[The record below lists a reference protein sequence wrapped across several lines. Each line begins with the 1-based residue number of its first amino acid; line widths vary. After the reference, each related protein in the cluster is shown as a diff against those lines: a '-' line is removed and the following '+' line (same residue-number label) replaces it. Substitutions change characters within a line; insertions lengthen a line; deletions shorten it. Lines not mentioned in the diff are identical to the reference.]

1 MKTVRW
7 LATFGCN
14 LILLAT
20 ANAGI
25 LVEHPSFD
33 LTIDGFVNFSTGFS
47 EREDVIPNS
56 DADDYRI
63 DGDIRLLALHE
74 NANGTKWGG
83 RVTLEASSDEN
94 IDFAELGEYSFLVL
108 GRWGRLEIGERQGLP
123 DVLTGF
129 APNNYSFTSSE
140 YGPATGTNLNPA
152 GGLQTSF
159 LDSSLAGQINNLSPL
174 GFVASLA
181 SDRSFKI
188 IFAAPRTKNG
198 LTMGISFSP
207 NADESPGDFK
217 ELVQTGLTFDHFWSN
232 NQLHIGGSYTYG
244 NGDSISLAESR
255 NDMHSLN
262 VGAAVTLADALNVGV
277 SATYN
282 GDSGL
287 VESPANQFDSD
298 ALGWVTSVNYNK
310 GPWTFGGYF
319 QQARAEGDGSIEG
332 NDELEAIQIGVS
344 YRFNVRTRLYGAY
357 YYYEFDNEGGTQGQD
372 QFDGNVIIIGF
383 RVIL

>member
-7 LATFGCN
+7 GAAFGCN
-14 LILLAT
+14 LLLLAT

-25 LVEHPSFD
+25 LVEHPLFD
-33 LTIDGFVNFSTGFS
+33 LTIDSFVNISIGSS
-47 EREDVIPNS
+47 ESEDIVANS
-56 DADDYRI
+56 DADHYRI
-63 DGDIRLLALHE
+63 DGDIRFLALHE
-74 NANGTKWGG
+74 NANGIQWGG
-83 RVTLEASSDEN
+83 RVTLEASTAEN

-108 GRWGRLEIGERQGLP
+108 GRWGRLEVGERQGLP

-129 APNNYSFTSSE
+129 APNNYTFTSSE
-140 YGPATGTNLNPA
+140 YGPATGANLNPA
-152 GGLQTSF
+152 GRLQTSF
-159 LDSSLAGQINNLSPL
+159 LDSSLADQINKLSPL

-188 IFAAPRTKNG
+188 IYAAPRTKNG
-198 LTMGISFSP
+198 FTTGISFSP
-207 NADESPGDFK
+207 NADESPGNFN

-244 NGDSISLAESR
+244 NGGSISLTESR
-255 NDMHSLN
+255 KDLHSLN
-262 VGAAVTLADALNVGV
+262 LGAAVTLADALNVGV

-287 VESPANQFDSD
+287 VESPANQFGSD
-298 ALGWVTSVNYNK
+298 ALGWVASVNYNK
-310 GPWTFGGYF
+310 GPWTFGGFF

-332 NDELEAIQIGVS
+332 NDELEAIQIGAS
-344 YRFNVRTRLYGAY
+344 YRFTVRAKLFGAY

-372 QFDGNVIIIGF
+372 QFNGNVVIIGF
-383 RVIL
+383 RIIL